1 VGGSAASRPR
11 TPRDMFMQMADLLS
25 WLQAGLSGRYR
36 VERELGHGGMA
47 VVFLA
52 EDLKHHRRVALK
64 VLRPELAQALGPE
77 RFLREIEIAAQ
88 LTHPHILPLHDS
100 GTVEYRPG
108 FPGPYYAMPYV
119 EGESLRGRLTREKQ
133 LPLEDALQITR
144 EVADALGYAHS
155 LGLVHRDIKPENILF
170 EAGHAVVS
178 DFGIARA
185 IAVAGGEK
193 LTETGLVVGTP
204 AYMSPEQ
211 AAGVEVDGR
220 SDLYSLGCVL
230 YEMLVGEPPFT
241 GPTAQAI
248 LARKST
254 ESVPSLRAVRE
265 TVPEAVEHT
274 ISKALAKVPADR
286 FATAARFTEA
296 LNAGLTAGPPSPQ
309 VRRARTP
316 WIVALGAVVLAIVV
330 ATGLLLRP
338 ATPTPQRVAVLYFD
352 YLSPDTAD
360 LYLADGLTEEITSRL
375 GEVGRL
381 QVKSRSAVRRF
392 RGASLTDLA
401 AIGQALGVGYL
412 VEGSVQPAADRVR
425 ASIRLIDARTGFRVW
440 GSHYDRAKRDL
451 LSLQEDIAREV
462 AIQIAGQLLPTERVA
477 LEARPTQ
484 DPQAYDHF
492 LRGNYFLAQ
501 RTSRAVARAI
511 EEYETAARLDPG
523 FTGALARAAYSYAL
537 YVEWGWPSPGV
548 PADTL
553 LARGLAAV
561 ERALARDSS
570 VADAWMARSLLLE
583 QLAQVA
589 GAREAARRATTL
601 DPENAEAW
609 HQYGWAL
616 LLEGDEPAAVAA
628 FDRALA
634 IDPKRAI
641 TVFHLAAVDFYARRY
656 SEATRWMDSALVVDP
671 TFAYGY
677 AFRALV
683 RLHLGNVPGALA
695 DAQTAIRIGGTDRVY
710 GEAALVVVQARLGDT
725 VAARAG
731 AARLATALSAQRV
744 GIEAGWFTATALVAV
759 GDHDRAVE
767 VLERVRPR
775 GPHLWH
781 DLQWIGLDPLRTNPR
796 FQRIMATSLRP
807 STRSEL
813 GVSHASP

>member
-1 VGGSAASRPR
+1 MAAASRPR
-11 TPRDMFMQMADLLS
+11 IPRDMFMQMVADLLRR
-25 WLQAGLSGRYR
+25 LQAGLSGRYR
-36 VERELGHGGMA
+36 IERELGHGGMA

-52 EDLKHHRRVALK
+52 EDVKHHRRVALK

-100 GTVEYRPG
+100 GTVEYGPG
-108 FPGPYYAMPYV
+108 MPGPYYAMPYV
-119 EGESLRGRLTREKQ
+119 EGESLRGRLTREQQ

-155 LGLVHRDIKPENILF
+155 LGVVHRDIKPENILF

-185 IAVAGGEK
+185 IAAAGGDT
-193 LTETGLVVGTP
+193 LTETGLAVGTP
-204 AYMSPEQ
+204 VYMSPEQ
-211 AAGVEVDGR
+211 AAGGAVDGR

-230 YEMLVGEPPFT
+230 YEMLVGEPPFS
-241 GPTAQAI
+241 GPTAQVI
-248 LARKST
+248 LARKAT

-265 TVPEAVEHT
+265 TVPEAVEQT
-274 ISKALAKVPADR
+274 INKALAKVPADR
-286 FATAARFTEA
+286 FATVARFAAA
-296 LNAGLTAGPPSPQ
+296 LNAGLTAGPPS
-309 VRRARTP
+309 ARTRHARKV
-316 WIVALGAVVLAIVV
+316 WVAALGVVVLAIVA
-330 ATGLLLRP
+330 ATRLLTHP
-338 ATPTPQRVAVLYFD
+338 ATSKPQRVAVLYFD
-352 YLSPDTAD
+352 YLSHDTAD
-360 LYLADGLTEEITSRL
+360 AYLADGLTEEITSRL

-401 AIGQALGVGYL
+401 AIGQTLGVGYL
-412 VEGSVQPAADRVR
+412 VEGSVQPEGDRVR
-425 ASIRLIDARTGFRVW
+425 ASIRLIEVSTGFRVW
-440 GSHYDRAKRDL
+440 GNHFDRERRDL

-462 AIQIAGQLLPTERVA
+462 AIQIAGQLLPAERVA
-477 LEARPTQ
+477 LAARPTQ
-484 DPQAYDHF
+484 NPQAYDHF
-492 LRGNYFLAQ
+492 LRGNYFLPQ
-501 RTSRAVARAI
+501 RNSRALARAI

-537 YVEWGWPSPGV
+537 YVEWGWNFPGV
-548 PADTL
+548 PADSL
-553 LARGLAAV
+553 LARGIAAV

-570 VADAWMARSLLLE
+570 VADAWMARSLLLD
-583 QLAQVA
+583 QLPQTVA
-589 GAREAARRATTL
+589 GVREAAQRATVL
-601 DPENAEAW
+601 DPENPEAW

-616 LLEGDEPAAVAA
+616 LLEGDEPGAVAA

-641 TVFHLAAVDFYARRY
+641 TVFHIAAVDLYARRY

-683 RLHLGNVPGALA
+683 RLHLGDVPGAVA
-695 DAQTAIRIGGTDRVY
+695 DAQTATRVGGTDRVY
-710 GEAALVVVQARLGDT
+710 GEAAQVVVQARLGDT
-725 VAARAG
+725 AAARAG
-731 AARLATALSAQRV
+731 AARLAATALSARRV

-759 GDHDRAVE
+759 GDRDRAVE

-775 GPHLWH
+775 GAHLWH
-781 DLQWIGLDPLRTNPR
+781 DLQWIGLDSLRTNPR
-796 FQRIMATSLRP
+796 FQRIMATS
-807 STRSEL
+807 
-813 GVSHASP
+813 